1 MNTKLKH
8 NAEDTRFE
16 IYVDEVLAGYADYA
30 ERGTIRDFNHTVTFP
45 EFRRRGV
52 AAEVVEYALRDSREH
67 GFTVLPTCWY
77 VDQYIAAH
85 GEYRDLVAS

>member
-1 MNTKLKH
+1 MNTELKH

-30 ERGTIRDFNHTVTFP
+30 ERGTVRDFNHTVTFP

-77 VDQYIAAH
+77 VEQFIAAH
-85 GEYRDLVAS
+85 NEYRDLVAS